1 MLMTPSRAPRKPM
14 SRFAAYILVGIGA
27 LTMILPFYFMFVFA
41 THSIDEIFRLPPPL
55 WFGDKFSANYESLTS
70 TLPFWRNLWNS
81 LYIALISTVAVLFF
95 CSLAGYAFAMYN
107 FKWREQLFAVLMGT
121 MLIPATLNLIPFFV
135 VASLLGWVGKPVALW
150 LPGAAN
156 AFGIFLMRQYIGS
169 AIPKELLDA
178 ARIDGATEFQIFYR
192 IVLPLIR
199 PALGTL
205 GLITFI
211 SNWNSFL
218 TPLVILTDPETLT
231 APLALRTLQ
240 SGRGADDWGVIM
252 TGTVIAVLPLMVVF
266 IFASRQIIEG
276 LTQGSTKG

>member
-41 THSIDEIFRLPPPL
+41 THSVEEIFRLPPPL
-55 WFGDKFSANYESLTS
+55 WFGDKFSANYEALMN

-81 LYIALISTVAVLFF
+81 LYIALVSTVAVLFF

-169 AIPKELLDA
+169 AVPKELLDA

-192 IVLPLIR
+192 IVLPLVR

-240 SGRGADDWGVIM
+240 SGRGADEWGVIM
-252 TGTVIAVLPLMVVF
+252 TGTVIAVLPLMIAF
-266 IFASRQIIEG
+266 IFSSRQIIEG

>member
-14 SRFAAYILVGIGA
+14 SRFAAYFLVGLGA
-27 LTMILPFYFMFVFA
+27 LTMLLPFYFMFVFA
-41 THSIDEIFRLPPPL
+41 THSVDQIFRLPPPL
-55 WFGDKFSANYESLTS
+55 WFGDRFPANYESLMS

-81 LYIALISTVAVLFF
+81 FYIALVSTVAVLFF

-107 FKWREQLFAVLMGT
+107 FKGREQLFAVLMGT

-135 VASLLGWVGKPVALW
+135 VSSLLGWVGKPVALW

-192 IVLPLIR
+192 IVLPLVR

-218 TPLVILTDPETLT
+218 TPLIILTSPDTLT

-240 SGRGADDWGVIM
+240 SGRGSDDWGVIM
-252 TGTVIAVLPLMVVF
+252 TGTVIAVLPLLIVF
-266 IFASRQIIEG
+266 IFSSRQIIEG

>member
-14 SRFAAYILVGIGA
+14 SRFAAYILVGLGA
-27 LTMILPFYFMFVFA
+27 LTMLLPFYFMFVFA
-41 THSIDEIFRLPPPL
+41 THSVSEIFRLPPPL
-55 WFGDKFSANYESLTS
+55 WFGDKFSANYESLMS

-81 LYIALISTVAVLFF
+81 LYIALVSTVAVLFF

-192 IVLPLIR
+192 IVLPLVR

-218 TPLVILTDPETLT
+218 TPLIILTDPDTLT

-240 SGRGADDWGVIM
+240 SGRGSDDWGVIM

-266 IFASRQIIEG
+266 VFASRQIIEG